1 MSITGNL
8 NSFNVCNNYNNVT
21 YVSTIDERAEILSWI
36 SRLEPLQRHQ
46 DIQTQ
51 RLDGVGEWFLKTTEF
66 QTWYGGNEGCI
77 DTTLF
82 CLGVPGAGKTFMKY
96 VLYNSRL

>member
-1 MSITGNL
+1 MAITGNS
-8 NSFNVCNNYNNVT
+8 NSFNVCNSYNNVT
-21 YVSTIDERAEILSWI
+21 YISTIDERAEILSWI

-51 RLDGVGEWFLKTTEF
+51 RLDGVGEWFLRTTEF
-66 QTWYGGNEGCI
+66 QTWYGGTEGCI

-96 VLYNSRL
+96 VLHYSGL